1 MSRLAERIENFN
13 RVYLIFSEA
22 VSTYNKDKSVV
33 LSHLALVQAYEICY
47 ELAWKVLKDYLFLNG
62 ISAQLPREVIKEA
75 FSANV
80 IKDGQVWI
88 DMLQDRNSTSHEYNM
103 DKVNLIIERI
113 ATAYNNELAKF
124 NDWVSDI
131 NA

>member
-1 MSRLAERIENFN
+1 MEGVKRLP
-13 RVYLIFSEA
+13 V
-22 VSTYNKDKSVV
+22 
-33 LSHLALVQAYEICY
+33 
-47 ELAWKVLKDYLFLNG
+47 LNG
-62 ISAQLPREVIKEA
+62 ISVQLPREVIKEA

-88 DMLQDRNSTSHEYNM
+88 DMLQDRNSTSQEYNM

-113 ATAYNNELAKF
+113 ATVYNSELEKF

>member
-13 RVYLIFSEA
+13 RAYSIFSEA
-22 VSTYNKDKSVV
+22 VNAYNKDKSVV
-33 LSHLALVQAYEICY
+33 LSHLALVQAYEVCY

>member
-1 MSRLAERIENFN
+1 M
-13 RVYLIFSEA
+13 IFSKIK
-22 VSTYNKDKSVV
+22 NKLSQIIKPSVLNNQTMCPFTVV
-33 LSHLALVQAYEICY
+33 LSHLALVQAYEVCY

-113 ATAYNNELAKF
+113 ATVYNNELAKF
-124 NDWVSDI
+124 NDWVNGI

>member
-1 MSRLAERIENFN
+1 M
-13 RVYLIFSEA
+13 
-22 VSTYNKDKSVV
+22 

-80 IKDGQVWI
+80 IKDEQVWI
-88 DMLQDRNSTSHEYNM
+88 DMLQDRNSISHEFNM

-113 ATAYNNELAKF
+113 ATVYNSELAKF

>member
-1 MSRLAERIENFN
+1 M
-13 RVYLIFSEA
+13 
-22 VSTYNKDKSVV
+22 V
-33 LSHLALVQAYEICY
+33 LSHLALVQAYEVCY

-62 ISAQLPREVIKEA
+62 ISAQLPKEVIKEA

-113 ATAYNNELAKF
+113 ATVYNNELAKF